1 MATNRTI
8 QYLGR
13 DATGTRIDDSDLSS
27 RRQVENFV
35 AGAAFSAGDWVI
47 LDTSATGSLR
57 AATVIKAPASSVS
70 AAVMGCALQAAT
82 AAGDIVQVVVRG
94 YHATAT
100 VNTSTASGN
109 ALFCGGT
116 AAGTAEPYSQATA
129 TVAPCGIALA
139 DDTAGVAPVYV
150 CGQF

>member
-1 MATNRTI
+1 MATSRNI
-8 QYLGR
+8 QYLGS
-13 DATGTRIDDSDLSS
+13 DGSGTIQDSDLSS
-27 RRQVENFV
+27 RRQVETFIASAAIT
-35 AGAAFSAGDWVI
+35 AGEWVI
-47 LDTSATGSLR
+47 LDTAATADLR
-57 AATVIKAPASSVS
+57 AVTVKKAPASSVS
-70 AAVMGCALQAAT
+70 AAVMGVALDTVASGAL
-82 AAGDIVQVVVRG
+82 VQVVVRG
-94 YHATAT
+94 YAASAT

-139 DDTAGVAPVYV
+139 AGTTGVAPVYV